1 MFEPRETDVLVLAGG
16 LGTRLRAV
24 VSDRPKP
31 MAAIHG
37 RPFIS
42 YVLEQIAAAGFRRA
56 ILCVGHRAEQVE
68 ALLGPVPGGLEI
80 VFSREEQQ
88 LGTAGALGLAAPLVR
103 SERALVLNGDS
114 FIDADFARFGTWA
127 DESPFAAALLAVH
140 VDDAGRYGTL
150 ELADD
155 GRVVA
160 FREKEGGAEPG
171 WISAGAY
178 LLPHALLAAIRTD
191 RPRSLETDVFPDW
204 AERGALG
211 AWCARVRFIDIGT
224 PESYAVAA
232 EFFES
237 ERAG

>member
-42 YVLEQIAAAGFRRA
+42 YVLEQLAAAGFRRV

-68 ALLGPVPGGLEI
+68 TLLGPVPGGLEI
-80 VFSREEQQ
+80 VFSREERQ

-103 SERALVLNGDS
+103 SERVLALNGDS
-114 FIDADFARFGTWA
+114 FIDTDFARFGAWA
-127 DESPFAAALLAVH
+127 ADSPFVAALIAVH

-150 ELADD
+150 ELAED
-155 GRVVA
+155 GRVAA
-160 FREKEGGAEPG
+160 FREKEGRAEPG

-178 LLPHALLAAIRTD
+178 VLPRALLSEFPFD
-191 RPRSLETDVFPDW
+191 RPRSLETDVFPQW
-204 AERGALG
+204 VAREILG
-211 AWCARVRFIDIGT
+211 AWRMQGRFIDIGT
-224 PESYAVAA
+224 PESYAAA
-232 EFFES
+232 AKFFAPE
-237 ERAG
+237 GTG